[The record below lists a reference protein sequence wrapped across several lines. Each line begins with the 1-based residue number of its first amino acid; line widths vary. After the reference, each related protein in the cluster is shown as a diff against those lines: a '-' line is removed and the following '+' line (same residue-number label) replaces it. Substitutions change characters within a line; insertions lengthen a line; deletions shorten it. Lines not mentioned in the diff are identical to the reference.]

1 MASSE
6 ATPVEE
12 EVTECG
18 LCRNAVSSFCRQCKV
33 NLCDSCI
40 PNHLRAKSKTGH
52 VIINFTTKYD
62 DDDSCYCESHPQY
75 ECSSY
80 CKTCEV
86 PICLHC
92 TAHKSH
98 QISELS
104 DKIEELIKV
113 IARESDKLQSFRH
126 QLETVLDHTTKQ
138 LSSLPSF
145 YQKRK
150 DEVTAKGQE
159 WYRQIEKTVKNLH
172 QELDDLKKENKAVLL
187 KQKGEI
193 EKMIGTAVEM
203 IRKATNIQT
212 SKNVKQMEK
221 FKQEIAQQETLKEF
235 TQYTFPTFHE
245 CKIDGHYLQTYFGY
259 IEKMKQRKMSL
270 SENKFIPDTDSGRK
284 VLEVPSVSSV
294 IDTGFPANKN
304 SNRLYGMTVTD
315 DQKVWMGGNSYEL
328 KLFDLQGHLHRAVTT
343 TDQGMFICMYNKQVV
358 YSDMNNKGVKKISDD
373 DTVVTM
379 FKTGD
384 WTPVGITGSAS
395 GDLLVCLNKGDQSK
409 VVRYSSTGTVLQEI
423 QYDSQCQPLYQYAW
437 YIAENVN
444 GDIIVT
450 DFKKK
455 MAIAVDG
462 LGIFRYTYS
471 GKSND
476 DDHSVATDSVGHV
489 YVTEYKGNNIH
500 MLDRDGRFLRYI
512 IPEGGIKYPRSVCM
526 IGDGEM
532 IVGEE
537 KTGLAKRIKFL
548 EEQYRFVQW
557 LPV

>member
-1 MASSE
+1 MESGE
-6 ATPVEE
+6 TTPVE
-12 EVTECG
+12 VIECG
-18 LCRNAVSSFCRQCKV
+18 LCRNPVSSFCRQCGV

-40 PNHLRAKSKTGH
+40 PNHLRVKSKTGH
-52 VIINFTTKYD
+52 VIVNFTTKYE
-62 DDDSCYCESHPQY
+62 DDDSCFCESHPQY
-75 ECSSY
+75 KCSSY

-92 TAHKSH
+92 TSHKSH

-104 DKIEELIKV
+104 NKIEELLKR
-113 IARESDKLQSFRH
+113 IAIECDRLQSFRH

-145 YQKRK
+145 YKKRK
-150 DEVTAKGQE
+150 DEVTVKGQE

-172 QELDDLKKENKAVLL
+172 QELDDLKKENEAVLQ

-193 EKMIGTAVEM
+193 EEMIRTVVEM

-221 FKQEIAQQETLKEF
+221 FKLVIEQRETLKEF
-235 TQYTFPTFHE
+235 TQYTFPKFHE
-245 CKIDGHYLQTYFGY
+245 CKIDEHYLQTYFGY
-259 IEKMKQRKMSL
+259 IDKMKERKMPL
-270 SENKFIPDTDSGRK
+270 FENRFIPDPDSGRK

-294 IDTGFPANKN
+294 IDSGFPAYENN
-304 SNRLYGMTVTD
+304 NRLYDMAVTD

-328 KLFDLQGHLHRAVTT
+328 KLFDLQGHLHRAVTI
-343 TDQGMFICMYNKQVV
+343 TDKSMYIGMYNKQLV
-358 YSDMNNKGVKKISDD
+358 YTDHSDNTVKKISDD

-379 FKTGD
+379 FSTGD
-384 WTPVGITGSAS
+384 WRPHGITESAS
-395 GDLLVCLNKGDQSK
+395 GDLLVCLLKDDQSK

-423 QYDSQCQPLYQYAW
+423 QYDSQCQPLYQFAW

-450 DFKKK
+450 EFKKK
-455 MAIAVDG
+455 IVIALDR

-471 GKSND
+471 RNND
-476 DDHSVATDSVGHV
+476 FNATSVDTDSIGHV
-489 YVTEYKGNNIH
+489 YVSDYNGHKIH

-512 IPEGGIKYPRSVCM
+512 IPEGGIKSPRPVCM
-526 IGDGEM
+526 VDHGEM
-532 IVGEE
+532 IVGETL
-537 KTGLAKRIKFL
+537 TGLAKRIKFL
-548 EEQYRFVQW
+548 EEQMN
-557 LPV
+557 